1 MGWKSEK
8 MARQYID
15 KSDRMQR
22 DTGRRIWGQSTEDPN
37 SVSRQNSSSEGLDE
51 FVQPSTSRQNL
62 SGLAGFAQRVASQS
76 QATNLTP
83 RPRPSS
89 TITREPQEDM
99 VVNLEP
105 PTIPKTATPRP
116 RPSSTITREP
126 QEDIMVNLEP
136 PNIPKTATNEKK
148 SEEPPQKKAR
158 VFNDCEFTVKN
169 KNANYVERKPLKI
182 RELLVPF

>member
-8 MARQYID
+8 MARQYVD

-22 DTGRRIWGQSTEDPN
+22 DTGRRIWGQSTEDLN
-37 SVSRQNSSSEGLDE
+37 SVSRRNSSSEGLDE

-99 VVNLEP
+99 VVNLE
-105 PTIPKTATPRP
+105 A
-116 RPSSTITREP
+116 
-126 QEDIMVNLEP
+126 

-169 KNANYVERKPLKI
+169 INDLPVGIFNNCKFII
-182 RELLVPF
+182 R

>member
-22 DTGRRIWGQSTEDPN
+22 DTGRRIWGQSTEDLN
-37 SVSRQNSSSEGLDE
+37 SVSRRNSSSEGLDE

-99 VVNLEP
+99 VVNLE
-105 PTIPKTATPRP
+105 A
-116 RPSSTITREP
+116 
-126 QEDIMVNLEP
+126 

-169 KNANYVERKPLKI
+169 INDLPVGIFNNCKFII
-182 RELLVPF
+182 R